1 MRFVTVHIKIYISME
16 KDNNIAWKFT
26 IILCILLFGVF
37 LYFYILQNRKRT
49 SSLVLESRGNDNE
62 NIANDWKNV
71 FGDLQNTFIKITK

>member
-1 MRFVTVHIKIYISME
+1 ME

-37 LYFYILQNRKRT
+37 LYFYMLQNRKKT
-49 SSLVLESRGNDNE
+49 SSLVLESRENDNE

>member
-1 MRFVTVHIKIYISME
+1 ME

-26 IILCILLFGVF
+26 IILCILLFGAF
-37 LYFYILQNRKRT
+37 LYFYILQNRKKT
-49 SSLVLESRGNDNE
+49 SSLVLESRENDNE

>member
-1 MRFVTVHIKIYISME
+1 ME

-26 IILCILLFGVF
+26 TILCILLFGVF
-37 LYFYILQNRKRT
+37 LYFYMLQNRKKT
-49 SSLVLESRGNDNE
+49 SSLVLESRENDNE

>member
-1 MRFVTVHIKIYISME
+1 ME

-49 SSLVLESRGNDNE
+49 SSLVLESRENDNE

>member
-1 MRFVTVHIKIYISME
+1 MG

-37 LYFYILQNRKRT
+37 LYFYMLQNRKKT
-49 SSLVLESRGNDNE
+49 SSLVLESRENDNE

>member
-1 MRFVTVHIKIYISME
+1 ME

-49 SSLVLESRGNDNE
+49 SSLVLESRENDNE

-71 FGDLQNTFIKITK
+71 FGDLQNTFIKITKQNESSKNSKNC